1 MLQEMRP
8 NNQHRFN
15 VQRCYCCSVAKV
27 SDSFDLM
34 DCSTPGFPVLHYL
47 LEFVQVHVHWVED
60 AIQPSHSL
68 LPTSPA
74 LNLSQHQG
82 LFQWVISSHQ
92 MAKVLE
98 LQLQHQS
105 FQWIFKVISF
115 RIDWFDLLAVQGTL
129 KSLLQHH
136 DSKTSVPQHSAFFMV
151 NSHIHTWL
159 LEKTIALTRWTF
171 VSNISAF

>member
-1 MLQEMRP
+1 MKTQSL
-8 NNQHRFN
+8 NIHI
-15 VQRCYCCSVAKV
+15 CSSCSVAQ
-27 SDSFDLM
+27 LCPTLCNPM
-34 DCSTPGFPVLHYL
+34 DCSTSGFPVHSLQELAQTHA
-47 LEFVQVHVHWVED
+47 HWVSNT
-60 AIQPSHSL
+60 IQPSHPLS
-68 LPTSPA
+68 SPSPSFS
-74 LNLSQHQG
+74 LSQHQG

-92 MAKVLE
+92 VAKVLE
-98 LQLQHQS
+98 LQIQHHAS
-105 FQWIFKVISF
+105 NEYSGLISC
-115 RIDWFDLLAVQGTL
+115 RMDWFDFLAVQGTL